1 LRGTEK
7 MSLAATAAKAIQSF
21 DVIVVGG
28 GIVGCATARQL
39 KINKPNLNVGLI
51 DKESTVAAHQ
61 SGHNSGVLHAGIYYK
76 PGTLKAKL
84 CVEGIDL
91 AYDYLEK
98 KKIPHKK
105 VGKLIVAVEEKEVPN
120 LLTLYERAQENKCR
134 EIQLIDT
141 KRIREIE
148 PNCRG
153 LQAIWSP
160 YTGIVDWGLVTKSY
174 AKDFTNDGGKIF
186 LNHKLEKIELSSSTA
201 NPVRITTSGSNSTIE
216 CKYLITCAGLHS
228 DRVAQLSGCSRDPK
242 IIPFRGEYLKLKPH
256 MKNLV
261 STNIYPVPD
270 PRFPFLGVH
279 FTPNMNGDI
288 LLGPNAVL
296 AFSREGYNYFKF
308 SPRDV
313 FDAVTYPGML
323 KLMVKYAT
331 FGTGEIWRS
340 IYHQAQ
346 VKLLQR
352 FVPSLKASDVT
363 RGVAGVR
370 AQAMDADGNLVD
382 DFVFD
387 GGEGDLGSRV
397 LHVRN
402 APSPGATS
410 SLAIAKMVVEKAG
423 EKFGI

>member
-1 LRGTEK
+1 
-7 MSLAATAAKAIQSF
+7 MSLAAAAANISRKSF
-21 DVIVVGG
+21 DVIIVGG
-28 GIVGCATARQL
+28 GIVGCATARNL
-39 KINKPNLNVGLI
+39 KIVKPHLNVGLI
-51 DKESTVAAHQ
+51 DKESHVAAHQ

-98 KKIPHKK
+98 KNIPHKK
-105 VGKLIVAVEEKEVPN
+105 VGKLIVAVEEKEVPD
-120 LLTLYERAQENKCR
+120 LLTLYERALENKCK
-134 EIQLIDT
+134 EIQLVDA
-141 KRIREIE
+141 KRIKEIE

-153 LQAIWSP
+153 LRAIWSP
-160 YTGIVDWGLVTKSY
+160 YTGIVDWGLVTKFY
-174 AKDFTNDGGKIF
+174 AEDFKNDGGEILF
-186 LNHKLEKIELSSSTA
+186 NHELKKIELSSGEY
-201 NPVRITTSGSNSTIE
+201 PVRLSTSGTNSQLE

-228 DRVAQLSGCSRDPK
+228 DRVARLSGCSRDPK

-261 STNIYPVPD
+261 RTNIYPVPD

-296 AFSREGYNYFKF
+296 AFAREGYNYSKL
-308 SPRDV
+308 SPKDV
-313 FDAVTYPGML
+313 IDAVFYPGML
-323 KLMVKYAT
+323 KLMLKYAA
-331 FGTGEIWRS
+331 FGSGEMWRS
-340 IYHQAQ
+340 IYHRAQ

-352 FVPSLKASDVT
+352 FIVPELKASDVE
-363 RGVAGVR
+363 RGIAGVR

-387 GGEGDLGSRV
+387 GGEGALGSRV

-410 SLAIAKMVVEKAG
+410 SLAIAKMVVDKASD
-423 EKFGI
+423 KFSL